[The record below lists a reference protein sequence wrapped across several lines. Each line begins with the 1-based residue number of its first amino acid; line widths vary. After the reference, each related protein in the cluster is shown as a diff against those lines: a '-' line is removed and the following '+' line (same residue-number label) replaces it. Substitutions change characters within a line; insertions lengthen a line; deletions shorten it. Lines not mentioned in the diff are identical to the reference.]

1 MAAVAAVHGEQGELP
16 DAARANRE
24 MFEERRQALGAE
36 LGMFSLRLGLTLGG
50 EAEFARTFSRTFTPG
65 FQRFHYVWELKDHR
79 SEYFSLQVILGVNGF
94 HSAD

>member
-36 LGMFSLRLGLTLGG
+36 LGMFSFHLGFTPGG
-50 EAEFARTFSRTFTPG
+50 WEADFAQTFSRTSTPG

-79 SEYFSLQVILGVNGF
+79 SEYLHSRSLLE
-94 HSAD
+94 

>member
-36 LGMFSLRLGLTLGG
+36 LGMFSFRLGFTLGG
-50 EAEFARTFSRTFTPG
+50 RRNSLELPVEFALQVSQGFTTCGSSRTTVVNILTQG
-65 FQRFHYVWELKDHR
+65 HSR
-79 SEYFSLQVILGVNGF
+79 SE
-94 HSAD
+94 